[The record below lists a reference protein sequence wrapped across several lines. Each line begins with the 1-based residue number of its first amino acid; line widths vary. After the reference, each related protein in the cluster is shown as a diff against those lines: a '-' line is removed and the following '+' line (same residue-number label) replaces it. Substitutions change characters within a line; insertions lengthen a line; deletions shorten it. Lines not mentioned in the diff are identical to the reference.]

1 MSRIVRRPEA
11 KKDLKEIWKYIAA
24 QDRERADKFLRLL
37 DEVLQS
43 LAQHPFMGK
52 ERAEIMEEIRSFPVK
67 SYVIFYRPL
76 NDGIEVVRIIHGAR
90 DIEAMF
96 E

>member
-11 KKDLKEIWKYIAA
+11 KNDLKEIWKYIAA
-24 QDRERADKFLRLL
+24 QDPQRADKFLKSL
-37 DEVLQS
+37 DEVIKS
-43 LAQHPFMGK
+43 LAKHPFMGK
-52 ERAEIMEEIRSFPVK
+52 ERSDIMEEIRSFPVK

-76 NDGIEVVRIIHGAR
+76 DDGIEVVRVLHGAR
-90 DIEAMF
+90 DVEALF

>member
-11 KKDLKEIWKYIAA
+11 KTDLKEIWKYIAA
-24 QDRERADKFLRLL
+24 QDKERASNFLKVL
-37 DEVLQS
+37 DEALQS

-52 ERAEIMEEIRSFPVK
+52 ERPEIMEEIRSFPVK

-76 NDGIEVVRIIHGAR
+76 DNGIEVVRILHGAR
-90 DIEAMF
+90 DIEALF